1 MNDQDKM
8 RLCKLIRNR
17 VDTFI
22 SEWKTNPSHWLQ
34 EIDVQCDLARRIHL
48 LLKHQKADVL
58 QARHSHY
65 QAEREF
71 SRLTCEPYVSLGG
84 AGTSYAHPDIVVW
97 DDHDSRM
104 TTLNS
109 GKWPM
114 VWACEIKYTTGE
126 PDPTDLDRLRQM
138 LRDKVLY
145 VGCWIKLIV
154 NTTTDMSDHDTTN
167 DPNLWIIEERVSIQ

>member
-1 MNDQDKM
+1 
-8 RLCKLIRNR
+8 
-17 VDTFI
+17 
-22 SEWKTNPSHWLQ
+22 
-34 EIDVQCDLARRIHL
+34 
-48 LLKHQKADVL
+48 
-58 QARHSHY
+58 
-65 QAEREF
+65 
-71 SRLTCEPYVSLGG
+71 VSLGG